1 MSDRTGNSGAFKPR
15 KRPQD
20 DELDITPMIDI
31 TFLLLSFFV
40 VASKMQEQAP
50 LPLPYAKHGEA
61 IAAKDAVMINIAQSA
76 PDVDAQFYLGRA
88 IEQGK
93 GIFETDETLEEQ
105 ITAFVESELS
115 QNDKAKYILIRA
127 GNQVRMRHMKL
138 AKQAANK
145 GIPEGREITIQAAV
159 NEGQ

>member
-1 MSDRTGNSGAFKPR
+1 MFIG
-15 KRPQD
+15 
-20 DELDITPMIDI
+20 
-31 TFLLLSFFV
+31 
-40 VASKMQEQAP
+40 
-50 LPLPYAKHGEA
+50 H
-61 IAAKDAVMINIAQSA
+61 
-76 PDVDAQFYLGRA
+76 
-88 IEQGK
+88 
-93 GIFETDETLEEQ
+93 ETLEEQ